1 MVSKIEIASKKHLNS
16 ANTLDSMHISVER
29 HDMQRSLKNF
39 VLEGIS
45 SQITYSLIT
54 ATVISSYLATVK
66 TPPFIIGIIVAIP
79 HLTTTAQLI
88 SAKFVE
94 KRNRKKIAIIAS
106 FTAKLSLFAIALTSF
121 INGEME
127 IFLFSLFYL
136 IFNVCEDIFTVTWS
150 SWMRDLIPGGKRG
163 ELLSKR
169 SAYGRIL
176 AIFFLFPQ
184 IWLFGILGK
193 TAFSILFLISAIIGI
208 LGVYFLSN
216 IENARSKRV
225 SEAKL
230 IDPLKNSNFLKL
242 TILVSLFCFTLSSA
256 RTFFAVYL
264 IEVLFYPLWSVVMLM
279 FVAHLSS
286 IYSFRIAGVFSDRV
300 GNKPL
305 LSTSFILFSIS
316 AILFAISNTQTGIL
330 PLFIAYLLHGFYTSA
345 PTIAFMNAVADLT
358 HKKHSAP
365 FFAFGNWLQDA
376 FSALGCVFAGFVIS
390 ALYHTGFAYQTLFV
404 FTSLISILLLPLL
417 RFYDEFSMPTIK
429 AIRKYPSIIFEDS
442 FSLFRAMGNFRKRRE
457 LY

>member
-1 MVSKIEIASKKHLNS
+1 MR
-16 ANTLDSMHISVER
+16 ISVER

-54 ATVISSYLATVK
+54 ATVISSYLATIK
-66 TPPFIIGIIVAIP
+66 APPFVIGLVVAIP

-94 KRNRKKIAIIAS
+94 KRNRKKIAIVAS

-121 INGEME
+121 INGETE
-127 IFLFSLFYL
+127 VFLFSLFYL
-136 IFNVCEDIFTVTWS
+136 TFNVCEDIFTVTWS

-169 SAYGRIL
+169 SAYGRII
-176 AIFFLFPQ
+176 ATFFLFPQ
-184 IWLFGILGK
+184 IWIFGILDK
-193 TAFSILFLISAIIGI
+193 VAFSVLFLLSAIIGVF
-208 LGVYFLSN
+208 GVYFLSN
-216 IENARSKRV
+216 IENAKSKRV

-230 IDPLKNSNFLKL
+230 KDPLKNSNFLKL
-242 TILVSLFCFTLSSA
+242 AILVSLFCFTLSSA

-264 IEVLFYPLWSVVMLM
+264 IEVLFYPLWAVVMLM
-279 FVAHLSS
+279 FIAHLSS
-286 IYSFRIAGVFSDRV
+286 IYSFRIAGTFSDRV

-305 LSTSFILFSIS
+305 LSTSFIVFSIS
-316 AILFAISNTQTGIL
+316 AIFFAISNPQTGIL
-330 PLFIAYLLHGFYTSA
+330 PLLIAYLLHGFYTSA

-365 FFAFGNWLQDA
+365 FFAFGNWLQDV
-376 FSALGCVFAGFVIS
+376 FSAMGCVFAGFIIS
-390 ALYHTGFAYQTLFV
+390 ALYYTSFSYQILF
-404 FTSLISILLLPLL
+404 LISSFISISLLPFL

-429 AIRKYPSIIFEDS
+429 AIRKYPSIVFED
-442 FSLFRAMGNFRKRRE
+442 FISLRRAIGNFGKRRE